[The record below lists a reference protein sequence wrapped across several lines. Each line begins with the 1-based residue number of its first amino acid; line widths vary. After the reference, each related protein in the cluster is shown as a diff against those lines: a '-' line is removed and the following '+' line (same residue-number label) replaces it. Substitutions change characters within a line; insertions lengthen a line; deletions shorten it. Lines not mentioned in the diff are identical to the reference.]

1 MNYPSPNV
9 YNVYTNINPIIP
21 TIGGIATDFSI
32 SPSLPAGLSIHP
44 STGIISGTVTEAKAA
59 TDYTVS
65 ATINGSPNSAVLKIT
80 VNKIAAII
88 SLPDITKTIGD
99 PVFAL
104 NATSNSTGAISYLS
118 SNPSIA
124 TISGNQVSLTAVGV
138 TSITVSQ
145 LADNQHNAAITTAQ
159 LIVKERAPYGLSYAS
174 PNVFT
179 IGTMI
184 VPLQPTVTGNITG
197 YSISPALP
205 AGLSMNATT
214 GIISGTPTVYQSA
227 INYTVTATNSAGS
240 ISASLSMAVNK
251 IPALINLSDLT
262 KQIGDPVFVVNASS
276 NSSAAISYSIAN
288 AAVATINANQI
299 TLTGVGVAT
308 IVVTQLPDATHDAG
322 NTTAQLVVNERAPM
336 GLSYLSPNVF
346 TIQSSIIPL
355 APLVIGTVTGYS
367 ITPSLPVGLSL
378 NNITGIIS
386 GTPTV
391 YQSATNYTVT
401 ATNTAGSVSAVLSIA
416 VKKKATDIRLSAM
429 SKIMGDA
436 PFAINATSNNT
447 GTISY
452 SCNNN
457 AIATINGTIV
467 TVTGV
472 GNAVITAYQIAD
484 AAHEAGST
492 TAIITVNAA
501 AWMGISYPSPNVY
514 HVNTTI
520 NPLQPTIGGNA
531 TDFTIM
537 PSLPLGLSINAAT
550 GVISGT
556 VLEGSVATN
565 YTVTATING
574 NAYTAVLNIEVKKL
588 ETLIQLANITKLIGD
603 PMFALNAT
611 TNSAGTIL
619 YSSSNSSVATIVG
632 NQVTVTGLGVSTIT
646 VTQLPDAQHEGATT
660 TATLTVLDRTPMGL
674 SYPSPNVFP
683 IASMITALVR
693 TVSGNVVG
701 YSISPALPAGLSM
714 NTATG
719 VISGTPT
726 VFQPAII
733 YTVTATNTVGSIS
746 ATLSIAVNKLAATI
760 SLSDMAK
767 TIGDPD
773 FTLSA
778 TSNSTGA
785 ISYRSSNS
793 SVASING
800 NQVSILGVGVVTI
813 IATQLPDAL
822 HEAASTTAL
831 LTVNP
836 AAFVGI
842 QYPSPNVFTVTISIT
857 PLVPI
862 VIGSVTGYSISPA
875 LPTGLIINSVTG
887 VISGTPTVYQLP
899 SKYMV
904 TAIGTSGTV
913 SDTLNIAVKKLAA
926 SISML
931 DITKT
936 IGDPVFGLNATTNS
950 TGNISYTSSNAA
962 VAAIIGN
969 QVNIT
974 GVGVTTITVTQL
986 PDVTHEGATTTALLT
1001 VSEQGLMGLS
1011 YLSPNIYTIGNAINP
1026 LIPTISGTVLS
1037 YSINPTL
1044 PMGLTMNN
1052 ITGII
1057 TGNPAVY
1064 QTAKNYTVTATN
1076 TVGTINAT
1084 LSIAVNK
1091 LATVISLPD
1100 MVKVK
1105 GDPVFGIN
1113 ATSNSSGAINYLSSN
1128 SSVATISG
1136 NQVTIH
1142 AVGVAT
1148 ITANQLPDAEHYAA
1162 TTSALLTVIDRS
1174 LNGLKYISP
1183 NVFTI
1188 KTAIKPLVPTV
1199 VGIVNGYGISPTL
1212 PAGLKI
1218 DATTGVISG
1227 TATVYQPAQ
1236 DYIVTA
1242 TNSAGAISAI
1252 VNIAVNKM
1260 IPTILLN
1267 NIRKTYGDSDFIVA
1281 ATSNS
1286 TGKIAYAIN
1295 TASIAT
1301 VNGDVIS
1308 LHSGGI
1314 ATITVNQEADAEYEA
1329 GTFKALLLVNPL
1341 PKNGMEYP
1349 LLNILTIDTV
1359 MVPITPNI
1367 QGTLSGFS
1375 INPALPAGLT
1385 INSFSGIIT
1394 GTPTVLSKMV
1404 NYIVTASDGN
1414 VRVLSN
1420 VGIEIIDIAPI
1431 DLIYR
1436 PNKDTA
1442 NPRKPIIDAIPSH
1455 GRGKIVQYSISPSL
1469 PLGIKMDA
1477 KTGII
1482 SGKIVSVRNGQQGY
1496 TITGTNTVGS
1506 ATANFTLIFNST
1518 PIVINLSNHTVFE
1531 NLAIGTQVGILTTT
1545 DVDFGDSHQYQLVT
1559 GAGSADNASFEIS
1572 NNQLKVKAVFNFE
1585 QKSNYQIR
1593 IKTTDEGGLS
1603 YEQAF
1608 VIQVID
1614 INEAPTLAMMTDIRV
1629 YNLVTMQV
1637 VPLRN
1642 LSNGSDLNQLFSVDI
1657 LVNKWPLFEE
1667 IKVVGDQLLFT
1678 LKPDVFGNDVIVK
1691 VLVKD
1696 NGGVL
1701 NGGVD
1706 SVERTFILGIDPL
1719 PKVTASPALVT
1730 IGKTTQLM
1738 VEAAHAVEFKWSS
1751 ANISIGNSV
1760 IKNPVVSPTQAEQ
1773 FDVTIKNKW
1782 GYRADG
1788 SVKINVVPEIA
1799 LQTNNILT
1807 PNGDGF
1813 NDRWKIKEI
1822 ELYPDNEVYVYDK
1835 AGALVYRKKGYRNE
1849 WDGKLNGVPLKNDA
1863 YLFIVHYNKLN
1874 MQPLKGYLT
1883 IIH

>member
-1 MNYPSPNV
+1 MGLSYPSPNIF
-9 YNVYTNINPIIP
+9 TIASTINPLIP
-21 TIGGIATDFSI
+21 A
-32 SPSLPAGLSIHP
+32 
-44 STGIISGTVTEAKAA
+44 ISGTVT
-59 TDYTVS
+59 
-65 ATINGSPNSAVLKIT
+65 
-80 VNKIAAII
+80 
-88 SLPDITKTIGD
+88 
-99 PVFAL
+99 
-104 NATSNSTGAISYLS
+104 
-118 SNPSIA
+118 
-124 TISGNQVSLTAVGV
+124 
-138 TSITVSQ
+138 
-145 LADNQHNAAITTAQ
+145 
-159 LIVKERAPYGLSYAS
+159 
-174 PNVFT
+174 
-179 IGTMI
+179 
-184 VPLQPTVTGNITG
+184 G
-197 YSISPALP
+197 YVISPALP
-205 AGLSMNATT
+205 AGLTMNPIT
-214 GIISGTPTVYQSA
+214 GIISGTPTIYLLA
-227 INYTVTATNSAGS
+227 MNYTVIATNSAGS
-240 ISASLSMAVNK
+240 TSATLSIAVNK
-251 IPALINLSDLT
+251 MATVMSLSDMA
-262 KQIGDPVFVVNASS
+262 KVIGDPVFVVNA
-276 NSSAAISYSIAN
+276 
-288 AAVATINANQI
+288 
-299 TLTGVGVAT
+299 L
-308 IVVTQLPDATHDAG
+308 
-322 NTTAQLVVNERAPM
+322 
-336 GLSYLSPNVF
+336 
-346 TIQSSIIPL
+346 
-355 APLVIGTVTGYS
+355 
-367 ITPSLPVGLSL
+367 
-378 NNITGIIS
+378 
-386 GTPTV
+386 
-391 YQSATNYTVT
+391 
-401 ATNTAGSVSAVLSIA
+401 
-416 VKKKATDIRLSAM
+416 
-429 SKIMGDA
+429 
-436 PFAINATSNNT
+436 SNNT
-447 GTISY
+447 G
-452 SCNNN
+452 
-457 AIATINGTIV
+457 AITYASSN
-467 TVTGV
+467 
-472 GNAVITAYQIAD
+472 
-484 AAHEAGST
+484 
-492 TAIITVNAA
+492 
-501 AWMGISYPSPNVY
+501 
-514 HVNTTI
+514 
-520 NPLQPTIGGNA
+520 PTIA
-531 TDFTIM
+531 
-537 PSLPLGLSINAAT
+537 
-550 GVISGT
+550 
-556 VLEGSVATN
+556 SV
-565 YTVTATING
+565 
-574 NAYTAVLNIEVKKL
+574 
-588 ETLIQLANITKLIGD
+588 
-603 PMFALNAT
+603 
-611 TNSAGTIL
+611 
-619 YSSSNSSVATIVG
+619 
-632 NQVTVTGLGVSTIT
+632 
-646 VTQLPDAQHEGATT
+646 
-660 TATLTVLDRTPMGL
+660 
-674 SYPSPNVFP
+674 
-683 IASMITALVR
+683 
-693 TVSGNVVG
+693 
-701 YSISPALPAGLSM
+701 
-714 NTATG
+714 
-719 VISGTPT
+719 
-726 VFQPAII
+726 
-733 YTVTATNTVGSIS
+733 
-746 ATLSIAVNKLAATI
+746 
-760 SLSDMAK
+760 
-767 TIGDPD
+767 
-773 FTLSA
+773 
-778 TSNSTGA
+778 
-785 ISYRSSNS
+785 
-793 SVASING
+793 NG
-800 NQVSILGVGVVTI
+800 NQV
-813 IATQLPDAL
+813 
-822 HEAASTTAL
+822 
-831 LTVNP
+831 
-836 AAFVGI
+836 
-842 QYPSPNVFTVTISIT
+842 
-857 PLVPI
+857 
-862 VIGSVTGYSISPA
+862 
-875 LPTGLIINSVTG
+875 
-887 VISGTPTVYQLP
+887 
-899 SKYMV
+899 M
-904 TAIGTSGTV
+904 
-913 SDTLNIAVKKLAA
+913 
-926 SISML
+926 
-931 DITKT
+931 
-936 IGDPVFGLNATTNS
+936 LNA
-950 TGNISYTSSNAA
+950 
-962 VAAIIGN
+962 
-969 QVNIT
+969 
-974 GVGVTTITVTQL
+974 VGVTTITV
-986 PDVTHEGATTTALLT
+986 
-1001 VSEQGLMGLS
+1001 
-1011 YLSPNIYTIGNAINP
+1011 
-1026 LIPTISGTVLS
+1026 
-1037 YSINPTL
+1037 
-1044 PMGLTMNN
+1044 
-1052 ITGII
+1052 
-1057 TGNPAVY
+1057 
-1064 QTAKNYTVTATN
+1064 
-1076 TVGTINAT
+1076 
-1084 LSIAVNK
+1084 
-1091 LATVISLPD
+1091 
-1100 MVKVK
+1100 
-1105 GDPVFGIN
+1105 
-1113 ATSNSSGAINYLSSN
+1113 
-1128 SSVATISG
+1128 
-1136 NQVTIH
+1136 
-1142 AVGVAT
+1142 
-1148 ITANQLPDAEHYAA
+1148 NQLPDAEHNAA

-1188 KTAIKPLVPTV
+1188 KTAITPLVPTV

-1218 DATTGVISG
+1218 DPITGIISG
-1227 TATVYQPAQ
+1227 TPTAYQAAK
-1236 DYIVTA
+1236 DHIVTA
-1242 TNSAGAISAI
+1242 TNSAGTISAI
-1252 VNIAVNKM
+1252 VNIAVNKLK
-1260 IPTILLN
+1260 PTIALN
-1267 NIRKTYGDSDFIVA
+1267 NIRKTYGDPDFIVA

-1286 TGKIAYAIN
+1286 TGKIAYTIN

-1359 MVPITPNI
+1359 MVPIMPNI

-1375 INPALPAGLT
+1375 ISPALPAGLT

-1436 PNKDTA
+1436 PNIDTA
-1442 NPRKPIIDAIPSH
+1442 NPRKQIIDAIPSH

-1482 SGKIVSVRNGQQGY
+1482 SGKIVSVRNGQQVY

-1506 ATANFTLIFNST
+1506 ATANFTFIFNST

-1822 ELYPDNEVYVYDK
+1822 ELYPDNEVYVYNK